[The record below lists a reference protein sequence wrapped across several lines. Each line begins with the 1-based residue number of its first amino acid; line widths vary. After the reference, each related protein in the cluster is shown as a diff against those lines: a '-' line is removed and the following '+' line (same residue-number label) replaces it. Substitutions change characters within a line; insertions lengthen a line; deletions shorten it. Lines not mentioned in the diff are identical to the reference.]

1 MDAVELLKQ
10 DHRAVE
16 ALFREFEEAGDQAYQ
31 TKRKL
36 VEQISHELEV
46 HTAIEEEIFYPAV
59 QAKAPKEDREIVEEA
74 YEEHHVVKVLLGEL
88 AGMEPDADGFDAD
101 GFDADGFDAKV
112 TVLMENVRHHVEEEE
127 TELLPESEK
136 LLGKERMDELGEKM
150 ARRKEQLE
158 SA

>member
-101 GFDADGFDAKV
+101 GFDAKV